1 MFYVRKSLTRP
12 LVLLALSAV
21 ALAACQRNPLVV
33 RRSPCPAVAVPVY
46 ANDLTLFQPG
56 TAPDIGNMDL
66 AASITNVRGSCS
78 EGASRLVSNVTYQ
91 VVAQRSDARGAR
103 SVQLPVFASVVQG
116 GNLLVSKQI
125 SSVTLNFAD
134 GAARA
139 VASGSARAEVDR
151 AATVLPDAVQRRINR
166 KRKAGDP
173 DAAVDPM
180 ADPEVRAAMRA
191 ASFELLVGFQLT
203 EQQLAYNVTK

>member
-66 AASITNVRGSCS
+66 AASITNVRGSCT
-78 EGASRLVSNVTYQ
+78 EGSSRLVSNVTYQ